1 MKKIIT
7 LFCILCFV
15 CFGTISEVYSE
26 TTSTPTKTQWTSK
39 TGLEKV
45 TKIGNQL
52 LTKNSL
58 PTKVTF
64 TVMET
69 DDINA
74 FASNENQI
82 CVYTGLL
89 NYVNNDDELAG
100 VIAHEIG
107 HIVNNHIKKQS
118 IVSSITSSI
127 ISNAD
132 LTEGVKTGA
141 NIANNLSMLKMSR
154 TQENEADITGA
165 DLMIKAGYNPL
176 AMVSFFYKISGN
188 YVDIMQ
194 THPSGDKRTMYI
206 YDYLTYTYPDKV
218 KQTYA
223 TDSYNQFMQYAT
235 PIVKERNANK
245 AKLSAFNKKQSKLQE
260 KRLKKLANYKKQN
273 PWASSYET
281 LKSIYNTANSITS
294 STY

>member
-1 MKKIIT
+1 MKKIIIL
-7 LFCILCFV
+7 LFIISFV
-15 CFGTISEVYSE
+15 CFGTISEVYSA
-26 TTSTPTKTQWTSK
+26 TTGSTTTTQWTSK
-39 TGLEKV
+39 TGLERV

-64 TVMET
+64 TVTET

-132 LTEGVKTGA
+132 LTDGVKTGA

-154 TQENEADITGA
+154 TQENEADITGV

-176 AMVSFFYKISGN
+176 AMVSFLYKISGN

-218 KQTYA
+218 KQTYS
-223 TDSYNQFMQYAT
+223 TDAYTQFMQYAT
-235 PIVKERNANK
+235 PIVKERTENK
-245 AKLSAFNKKQSKLQE
+245 TKLATFNKKQAKLQE
-260 KRLKKLANYKKQN
+260 KRIKKLAKYKQEN
-273 PWASSYET
+273 PWTSSYEA